1 MSKYPTDEMVDA
13 AVEAARLPQNE
24 FNREAMRAA
33 LIAADRAAWKPIA
46 HHEATDEWPH
56 EGSHV
61 LAWGND
67 TGFRQICDPW
77 TLNIAVTEY
86 SRREIYIRSFPS
98 PPITTADQAST
109 ARIETAEVP
118 ASPAVVLPTGDAG
131 ENPIEQLVALGF
143 RQGAGAM
150 RERVACLYY
159 SGGLMDY
166 ASDIRAI
173 PIPEMPEMKK

>member
-1 MSKYPTDEMVDA
+1 MRKYPTDEMVAAALACIDRRVEDA
-13 AVEAARLPQNE
+13 RCGDMVRD
-24 FNREAMRAA
+24 M
-33 LIAADRAAWKPIA
+33 LIAADRAAWKPIS
-46 HHEATDEWPH
+46 EAPTDDD
-56 EGSHV
+56 
-61 LAWGND
+61 ND
-67 TGFRQICDPW
+67 YLIRWVSPSGIEHLSSMPIYLFDPDETHFRP
-77 TLNIAVTEY
+77 L
-86 SRREIYIRSFPS
+86 PL

-143 RQGAGAM
+143 RQGAEAM

-159 SGGLMDY
+159 AGGLTDY

-173 PIPEMPEMKK
+173 PIPEMPEMKR